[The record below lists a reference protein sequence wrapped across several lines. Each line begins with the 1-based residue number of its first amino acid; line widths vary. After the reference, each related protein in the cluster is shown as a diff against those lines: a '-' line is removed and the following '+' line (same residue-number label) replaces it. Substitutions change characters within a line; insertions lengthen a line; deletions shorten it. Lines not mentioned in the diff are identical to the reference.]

1 MKTAFAAL
9 ALTTAIAASACGTDD
24 GINPKNFVGTYRT
37 TLTVSGQ
44 GSSTLTDS
52 VSISEGATSDLIVT
66 SQNIGAMRATII
78 SESAFVFDQQSIML
92 SNDGVAFSANLEG
105 QGTATGGV
113 LNVNGTLSTTNG
125 SLSFAIAGSRL

>member
-9 ALTTAIAASACGTDD
+9 ALTTAMFASACTTDD
-24 GINPKNFVGTYRT
+24 GVSSKAFVGSYRG

-52 VSISEGATSDLIVT
+52 VTISEGSTSDLIVT
-66 SQNIGAMRATII
+66 SQNLGAMKATII

-92 SNDGVAFSANLEG
+92 TDEGQSFSVNLEG
-105 QGTATGGV
+105 QGTSTGGV
-113 LNVNGTLSTTNG
+113 LNVSGTLSNGNGTLSF
-125 SLSFAIAGSRL
+125 SIAGSRL